1 MLGFRH
7 IFKPQNVGSNYK
19 KNDMKFNIGDIVK
32 HYKDS
37 NYSYVI
43 LATKKQSLNN
53 SFLEN
58 SSGKYNI
65 ARIEE
70 IAKCNL
76 EVSLGTDYAISKINN
91 FKEGIAILDEKI
103 LYVFENDISI

>member
-1 MLGFRH
+1 MAIEKTFS
-7 IFKPQNVGSNYK
+7 IIKPNAVK
-19 KNDMKFNIGDIVK
+19 KGVIGDIVK

-65 ARIEE
+65 ARI
-70 IAKCNL
+70 
-76 EVSLGTDYAISKINN
+76 
-91 FKEGIAILDEKI
+91 
-103 LYVFENDISI
+103 SIRCSPSYTLFIRRERYTIVWITNYI